1 MDSVLERERKKE
13 GIRRREREEEDRESE
28 TEREKRERKEQETRG
43 RFWGSKREEQWR
55 MERIYDTGCF
65 CKYV

>member
-13 GIRRREREEEDRESE
+13 GIRRREREEEDRESG
-28 TEREKRERKEQETRG
+28 TEIEKRERKKQETRG
-43 RFWGSKREEQWR
+43 RFWGSKREEQRR